1 MSKFE
6 ILREPHVTEKTTL
19 LKEALQVLTFRVSPR
34 ANKIDIKKAVE
45 TLFKVKVSAVRT
57 AVTHGKK
64 KRQGRHTGR
73 RPDWK
78 KAYVTLKEGEQM
90 PEIFE
95 TR

>member
-6 ILREPHVTEKTTL
+6 IIREPHVTEKTTL
-19 LKEALQVLTFRVSPR
+19 LKEALRVLTFRVSPR

-45 TLFKVKVSAVRT
+45 TLFKVKVFAVRT

>member
-6 ILREPHVTEKTTL
+6 IIREPHVTEKTTL
-19 LKEALQVLTFRVSPR
+19 LKEDLRVLTFRVSPR

-45 TLFKVKVSAVRT
+45 ALFKVKVSGVRT

-64 KRQGRHTGR
+64 KRQGRHSGR

-78 KAYVTLKEGEQM
+78 KAYVTLKEGEQL

>member
-6 ILREPHVTEKTTL
+6 IIREPHVTEKTTL
-19 LKEALQVLTFRVSPR
+19 LKEALRVLTFRVSTR

-64 KRQGRHTGR
+64 KRQGRHSGR

>member
-6 ILREPHVTEKTTL
+6 IIREPHVTEKTTL
-19 LKEALQVLTFRVSPR
+19 LKENLQVLTFRVSPR